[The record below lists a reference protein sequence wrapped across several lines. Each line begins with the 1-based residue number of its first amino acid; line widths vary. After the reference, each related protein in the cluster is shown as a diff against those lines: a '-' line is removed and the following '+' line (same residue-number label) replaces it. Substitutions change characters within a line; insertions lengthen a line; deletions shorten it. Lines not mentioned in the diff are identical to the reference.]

1 VDEALPPRERAM
13 DELIERIIELEMRL
27 AFQDDTIQRLNTVV
41 TAQAMR
47 IEKLETRFDLAL
59 NDLKSL
65 RGLLYADPSS
75 EPPPPHY

>member
-1 VDEALPPRERAM
+1 M

>member
-1 VDEALPPRERAM
+1 M
-13 DELIERIIELEMRL
+13 DDLIERVIELEMRL

-47 IEKLETRFDLAL
+47 IEKLESRFDLAL
-59 NDLKSL
+59 NDLTAL
-65 RGLLYADPSS
+65 RGLLYADPGS